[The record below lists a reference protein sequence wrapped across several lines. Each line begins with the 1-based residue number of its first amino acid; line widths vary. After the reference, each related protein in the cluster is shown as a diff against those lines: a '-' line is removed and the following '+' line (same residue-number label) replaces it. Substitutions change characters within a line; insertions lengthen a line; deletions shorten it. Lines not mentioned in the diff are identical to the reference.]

1 MKPVE
6 ELVQLCSEQGFTI
19 ASCESLTAGLFSATV
34 ACVPGASRVLKGGF
48 VTYWTEI
55 KEKLVHVEHS
65 IVEEYGVVSSP
76 CAKSMAEHTQQLMD
90 VDFAVSFT
98 GNAGPSTMEG
108 KPAGCVYCAIATRAN
123 TYPFH
128 FQCDRMDR
136 NEVRTYVVEQLIE
149 NLLAQVKKECE

>member
-19 ASCESLTAGLFSATV
+19 ASCESLTAGLFSATI
-34 ACVPGASRVLKGGF
+34 ASVPGASRVLKGGF

-55 KEKLVHVEHS
+55 KEKVVHVEPS
-65 IVEEYGVVSSP
+65 IVEEYGVVSGP
-76 CAKSMAEHTQQLMD
+76 CAQSMARHTQQIMD
-90 VDFAVSFT
+90 VDFAISFT

-123 TYPFH
+123 TYLFP

-136 NEVRTYVVEQLIE
+136 NEVRIYVVEQMIN
-149 NLLAQVKKECE
+149 NLLVQVKKECE

>member
-6 ELVQLCSEQGFTI
+6 ELVQQCTKQGFTI
-19 ASCESLTAGLFSATV
+19 ASCESLTAGLFSATI
-34 ACVPGASRVLKGGF
+34 ASVPGASRVLKGGF

-55 KEKLVHVEHS
+55 KEKVVHVEPS
-65 IVEEYGVVSSP
+65 IVEEYGVVSGP
-76 CAKSMAEHTQQLMD
+76 CAQSMARHTQQIMD
-90 VDFAVSFT
+90 VDFVISFT

-123 TYPFH
+123 TYLFP

-136 NEVRTYVVEQLIE
+136 NEVRIYVVEQMIN
-149 NLLAQVKKECE
+149 NLLVQVKKECE